1 MAGRANKRRMKMKKI
16 FLMAVGLMYVFVAG
30 VYALDAK
37 FTKEYAQNLLKT
49 VDKSM
54 YPQIFKS
61 NITMSTFRN
70 GRQPLVYTYEIYSKG
85 QDKSLMKI
93 VAPARDKGKKILL
106 NGDNLWMY
114 MPDVSRPIRLS
125 RKQAFMGSTF
135 SNEDLADS
143 GWADNYSAEITQQK
157 GDMIL
162 LALSAKKNDV
172 AYAKIE
178 MWIDDTTKVPTEA
191 VYFGLSGKA
200 IKKMIFSNPQTIAG
214 LLRPLDMK
222 MEDLLEEGAYT
233 EVKMLKMEELQSVP
247 DYMFDQTQMGR

>member
-1 MAGRANKRRMKMKKI
+1 MKK
-16 FLMAVGLMYVFVAG
+16 FMLMTAGLLLVAAGLYAV
-30 VYALDAK
+30 DAK
-37 FTKEYAQNLLKT
+37 FTKEYAQSLLKT

-61 NITMSTFRN
+61 NLTMSTFRS
-70 GRQPLVYTYEIYSKG
+70 GRKPLVYTYEIYSKG

-143 GWADNYSAEITQQK
+143 GWADNYSAEITDQK
-157 GDMIL
+157 GSLIL
-162 LALSAKKNDV
+162 LTLTAKKKDV

-178 MWIDDTTKVPTEA
+178 MWIDDKTKVPTEA

-200 IKKMIFSNPQTIAG
+200 IKKMMFSNPQTIAG

-233 EVKMLKMEELQSVP
+233 EVKMIAMEELKSVP

>member
-1 MAGRANKRRMKMKKI
+1 MKRLLI
-16 FLMAVGLMYVFVAG
+16 LAALLTG
-30 VYALDAK
+30 VTGVVSALDAK
-37 FTKEYAQNLLKT
+37 YTKEYAVSLLKS

-61 NITMSTFRN
+61 EMSMDTYRN
-70 GRQPLVYTYEIYSKG
+70 GRKPLKYTYLIYSEG
-85 QDKSLMKI
+85 SDKALMNI

-143 GWADNYSAEITQQK
+143 GWADNYDPEITDQK
-157 GDMIL
+157 GGKIL
-162 LALSAKKNDV
+162 LVMKAKRNDV

-178 MWIDDTTKVPTEA
+178 MWIIAETKVPTEA
-191 VYFGLSGKA
+191 TYYGLSGKA
-200 IKKMIFSNPQTIAG
+200 IKKMYFTNVKEIAG

-222 MEDLLEEGAYT
+222 MMDLLEEGAYT
-233 EVKMLKMEELQSVP
+233 EVKLISMEELKSIP
-247 DYMFDQTQMGR
+247 KYMFDASQLGR

>member
-1 MAGRANKRRMKMKKI
+1 MKKTGFFTI
-16 FLMAVGLMYVFVAG
+16 AILFVFCISA
-30 VYALDAK
+30 YSLDAK
-37 FTKEYAQNLLKT
+37 FTGAYAESLLKS

-61 NITMSTFRN
+61 SLTMATYRT
-70 GRQPLVYTYEIYSKG
+70 GRQPLIYTYEIYSKG

-93 VAPARDKGKKILL
+93 MAPARDKGKKILL

-135 SNEDLADS
+135 SNEDLASS
-143 GWADNYSAEITQQK
+143 GWADNYIAEITQQK
-157 GDMIL
+157 GSLIML
-162 LALSAKKNDV
+162 VLKAKKKEV

-178 MWIDDTTKVPTEA
+178 MWIDDVTKVPTES